1 MSETRVRLNRYLA
14 ASGVCSRRAA
24 DRIILTE
31 KVKVNGRPVTELGTK
46 IDPNID
52 RVTVN
57 GRRVVASTEVIF
69 IALNKP
75 RGYLTTMKDERG
87 RKCVKDL
94 VKGVGGRV
102 FPVGRLDKD
111 TEGLL
116 LFSNDGFAA
125 HRLMHPSFGVEK
137 VYRVTLDKP
146 LSGKQL
152 SSLKQGVVL
161 VDGVARVSKVR
172 RLQKEGEVLE
182 LTIKEGRKREV
193 RRIFRKLGPHVIRL
207 QRVKFGPIVLGGL
220 SRGKWR
226 RLSKAEISQIRK
238 AIRIE

>member
-1 MSETRVRLNRYLA
+1 MIR
-14 ASGVCSRRAA
+14 
-24 DRIILTE
+24 TE
-31 KVKVNGRPVTELGTK
+31 EVKVNGRTVTELGTK
-46 IDPNID
+46 IDPNED
-52 RVTVN
+52 SVTVK
-57 GRRVVASTEVIF
+57 GRRVVPATEIIF

-75 RGYLTTMKDERG
+75 RGYLTTMKDDRG

-116 LFSNDGFAA
+116 LFSNDGSAA
-125 HRLMHPSFGVEK
+125 HRLLHPSFGVEK

-146 LSGKQL
+146 PSGKQL
-152 SSLKQGVVL
+152 NSLKQGVAL
-161 VDGVARVSKVR
+161 DDGIARVSKVR

-193 RRIFRKLGPHVIRL
+193 RRIFKKLRINVIRL
-207 QRVKFGPIVLGGL
+207 RRVKFGPIGLGKLRTGE
-220 SRGKWR
+220 WR
-226 RLSKAEISQIRK
+226 TLSKAEIAQIRE
-238 AIRIE
+238 AIRMG